1 MKSFKLFLV
10 AAATVCISAL
20 FSCGS
25 GSNDEG
31 SSDSTQVQ
39 QEPTVEQTVDS
50 TAAADTLKK

>member
-10 AAATVCISAL
+10 AVATLSVSL
-20 FSCGS
+20 LYSCG
-25 GSNDEG
+25 GGANDES

-50 TAAADTLKK
+50 TGAADTLQK